1 MADFKPSYGYSSYGY
16 GDYYKPGERITPDKG
31 RFDDWYWYTGRSE
44 KSGYTTGSRSRLG
57 WESEI
62 RGTGKSYS
70 SVFWRPTVTKDKA
83 ELISRAYNLAK
94 DMILVMDT
102 PTRVGIKILA
112 ESSDAAFTDGK
123 VVFVST
129 DVFDDSKITESEA
142 VDIFC
147 GFTIHEGC
155 HLLYTEM
162 KPFERW
168 VREHENSGTEDLNFR
183 KNVFNILEDER
194 VESKLSENKPGLT
207 VFLEKMKDYYLNS
220 AEKGYSGDIITKE
233 EDSLSDEERAI
244 KKYEKTIEVLFRII
258 RYPKG
263 LTQEDL
269 EVNQNFFNRVQDY
282 IIPLPETTEK
292 TLEATDKICDLMIQ
306 TLLEDGLGLPE
317 KELKRRVDSL
327 ANPDKRPSSLSGK
340 RLKNFLSGLMG
351 SELLCGVDMDRISDA
366 LSCGETS
373 GKVSA
378 AVSQNKGV
386 LGRILEGTYEYG
398 ESNET
403 IFVKHERDWG
413 NEYERSNYLKEKKEI
428 QAFIPSIKKIL
439 MSNNKNYSGV
449 LHGCKTGTLDTTKL
463 AEAYQ
468 GVEHVYFKNY
478 QVKTKQT
485 SVCIVI
491 DESGSMGGSREV
503 SARKAA
509 ILMNEAFKDLPGV
522 NLYIYGQSA
531 DQLKIYSDK
540 STDIYVYKEPGMK
553 RRDFLLANSH
563 ARWENRDGVA
573 LREIAKRIRKRDQ
586 NEVLMFI
593 LSDGEPSAVGYRGFV
608 GMEDTKKAGLE
619 LEKMGILP
627 IQVSISSW
635 YDPTKLFKNTVIL
648 SDLSTLAQELGKVVK
663 KAVLKAGQQ
672 EMIL

>member
-1 MADFKPSYGYSSYGY
+1 MADFKPSYGYGSYGY

-44 KSGYTTGSRSRLG
+44 KSGYTKGSRSRLG

-70 SVFWRPTVTKDKA
+70 SVFWRPTITKDKA

-102 PTRVGIKILA
+102 PTKVGIKILA
-112 ESSDAAFTDGK
+112 ESSDVAFTDGK

-129 DVFDDSKITESEA
+129 DIFDDNKITESEA

-162 KPFERW
+162 KPFEKW
-168 VREHENSGTEDLNFR
+168 VNKHENSGSEDLNFR
-183 KNVFNILEDER
+183 KHVFNILEDER

-220 AEKGYSGDIITKE
+220 AEKYSSDELTE
-233 EDSLSDEERAI
+233 EDSSLSDEEKAI
-244 KKYEKTIEVLFRII
+244 RKYEKTIEVLFRII

-306 TLLEDGLGLPE
+306 TLLEDGLGLSE
-317 KELKRRVDSL
+317 NELKKRIDSL
-327 ANPDKRPSSLSGK
+327 ANPDKTPSSLSGK
-340 RLKNFLSGLMG
+340 RLKSFLSSLMG
-351 SELLCGVDMDRISDA
+351 AELLCGMDMDRISDA
-366 LSCGETS
+366 LSYTES
-373 GKVSA
+373 SDRVSS

-413 NEYERSNYLKEKKEI
+413 NEYERSNYLKEKEEI
-428 QAFIPSIKKIL
+428 KAFIPSIKKIL
-439 MSNNKNYSGV
+439 MSNNKNYSGI

-478 QVKTKQT
+478 RVKTKQT

-573 LREIAKRIRKRDQ
+573 LREIAKRIRKHDQ
-586 NEVLMFI
+586 NEVLMFV
-593 LSDGEPSAVGYRGFV
+593 LSDGEPSAVGYRGSV

-648 SDLSTLAQELGKVVK
+648 DDLSTLAQELGKVVK
-663 KAVLKAGQQ
+663 KAVLKAAGQQ